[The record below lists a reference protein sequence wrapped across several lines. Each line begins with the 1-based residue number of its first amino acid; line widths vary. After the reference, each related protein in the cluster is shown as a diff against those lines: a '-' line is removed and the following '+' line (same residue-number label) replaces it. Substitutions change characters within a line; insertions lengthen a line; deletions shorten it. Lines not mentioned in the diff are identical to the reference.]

1 MAKNLVL
8 GPIFAQL
15 AQIRPAI
22 FFFFFSNFWL
32 CQSLDTMVSFYH
44 VQYEKT

>member
-22 FFFFFSNFWL
+22 FFFFSNFWL

-44 VQYEKT
+44 VLYEKT